1 MKKVYIIAEAGVN
14 HNGSPDM
21 AMQLIDAAVDAG
33 ANAVKFQTFKAEKLA
48 TNMAPKADYQVNKT
62 ASQESQQEMLK
73 KYELDEAAHIQL
85 LQYCRKKQID
95 FLSSPFDLES
105 LDLLADK
112 LKLNC
117 IKIPSG
123 EITNAPMLLK
133 IAQLGKKAILSTG
146 MSTLVDIENALSVLA
161 YGYLNPNKNPESL
174 KECCEVF
181 LGDEAKQ
188 ALSGN
193 VTLLHCTS
201 EYPAPYDEVNLCA
214 MDALRDTFNLPVGFS
229 DHTKGIAIP
238 IAAVARGAEI
248 IEKHF
253 TLDKNLPGPDH
264 QASIEPDELSNMVA
278 AIRQVELSL
287 GDGQKTPS
295 KGELK
300 NRDVVRKFLVALK
313 DIKVGEVFSED
324 NMDVKRTGGGISA
337 MEYWKMLGKRAQ
349 CDYKANEKIK
359 LL

>member
-1 MKKVYIIAEAGVN
+1 M
-14 HNGSPDM
+14 
-21 AMQLIDAAVDAG
+21 
-33 ANAVKFQTFKAEKLA
+33 
-48 TNMAPKADYQVNKT
+48 
-62 ASQESQQEMLK
+62 
-73 KYELDEAAHIQL
+73 
-85 LQYCRKKQID
+85 
-95 FLSSPFDLES
+95 
-105 LDLLADK
+105 
-112 LKLNC
+112 
-117 IKIPSG
+117 
-123 EITNAPMLLK
+123 
-133 IAQLGKKAILSTG
+133 
-146 MSTLVDIENALSVLA
+146 
-161 YGYLNPNKNPESL
+161 
-174 KECCEVF
+174 
-181 LGDEAKQ
+181 
-188 ALSGN
+188 
-193 VTLLHCTS
+193 
-201 EYPAPYDEVNLCA
+201 PYDEVNLLA
-214 MDALRDTFNLPVGFS
+214 MDALRDTFHLPVGFS

-253 TLDKNLPGPDH
+253 TLDKNLSGPDH